1 MMMIKSPYFPT
12 SNCVATFTFTAP
24 DGLYSGIKFKPSTM
38 NRFRW
43 IANGYISTWTDTTVE
58 EVQFPEPM
66 RVSFFAL
73 QFTRLTPIRIQPTQW
88 TNLDV
93 MPLREAVLQEKQ
105 EAKINSQTQK
115 NKQTIITKGAYQK
128 PVTPL
133 IKNNASMPIA
143 GHGYIASSG
152 VMVSYEEIEQAGA
165 NTQNR
170 GWQIEYGQNF
180 QSGMQFPEEQ
190 MGLAYYCGLDD
201 VCLMPVTE
209 FPISEDVFPYGL
221 PTSKT
226 PPIGTVNQM
235 MIPNISETVGE
246 LYGGP
251 FAVVLPSHP
260 DTFITIYQGSTPPN
274 NTSID
279 LNLDKGKI
287 RLPHGNGNWDPTISN
302 MFNQL
307 PPNSPV
313 LLVGNINSEN
323 SNFSDNA
330 NENYAF
336 PIEPYNGTL
345 LPFPSN

>member
-1 MMMIKSPYFPT
+1 MMITSPYFPT

-66 RVSFFAL
+66 HLNFFAL

-105 EAKINSQTQK
+105 TDKPSTQTQK
-115 NKQTIITKGAYQK
+115 NRQTVITKGAYQK

-143 GHGYIASSG
+143 GHGYIASNG
-152 VMVSYEEIEQAGA
+152 VMVSYEEIEQAGT

-201 VCLMPVTE
+201 VYLMPVTE
-209 FPISEDVFPYGL
+209 FPIAEDVFPYNL
-221 PTSKT
+221 PTSKI

-235 MIPNISETVGE
+235 MIPNMTETEGAI
-246 LYGGP
+246 YGGP
-251 FAVVLPSHP
+251 FAFVFPSHP
-260 DTFITIYQGSTPPN
+260 DVFVTVYNGTA
-274 NTSID
+274 
-279 LNLDKGKI
+279 
-287 RLPHGNGNWDPTISN
+287 GNGYLNMTPRWIELPNTFAKDPTLSN
-302 MFNQL
+302 MITQI
-307 PPNSPV
+307 PQNSPILV
-313 LLVGNINSEN
+313 VGNIT
-323 SNFSDNA
+323 SNDLSDNT
-330 NENYAF
+330 NPNYYF

>member
-1 MMMIKSPYFPT
+1 MMIKSPYFPT

-58 EVQFPEPM
+58 EVQFPEPLHLN
-66 RVSFFAL
+66 FFAL

-93 MPLREAVLQEKQ
+93 MPLREATLQEKQ
-105 EAKINSQTQK
+105 EDKPNSQTQK

-128 PVTPL
+128 PLTSL

-143 GHGYIASSG
+143 GHGYIASNG
-152 VMVSYEEIEQAGA
+152 VMVSYEEIEQAGT

-180 QSGMQFPEEQ
+180 QSGMQFPEEK

-209 FPISEDVFPYGL
+209 FPIPEDVFPYGL

-235 MIPNISETVGE
+235 AIPNMSKTVGD
-246 LYGGP
+246 LWGGP

-260 DTFITIYQGSTPPN
+260 DLFLTIYSGSLPP
-274 NTSID
+274 SSEV
-279 LNLDKGKI
+279 
-287 RLPHGNGNWDPTISN
+287 PTIGITSFHGVHTGSHSANIPLSN
-302 MFNQL
+302 MFSLVSQNT
-307 PPNSPV
+307 PAIM
-313 LLVGNINSEN
+313 VGNITGQGLFDNLN
-323 SNFSDNA
+323 TDFS
-330 NENYAF
+330 
-336 PIEPYNGTL
+336 IEPYNGTL